1 VNSAAVS
8 EEFESRRTYNGDK
21 ESRVRS
27 ERCKWGRKESGLR
40 SKAKGLGGCKRM
52 KTYVHMVKSGFP
64 FFFRHGEGFKV
75 TAFDGDVTKS
85 REDS

>member
-1 VNSAAVS
+1 
-8 EEFESRRTYNGDK
+8 
-21 ESRVRS
+21 
-27 ERCKWGRKESGLR
+27 
-40 SKAKGLGGCKRM
+40 M